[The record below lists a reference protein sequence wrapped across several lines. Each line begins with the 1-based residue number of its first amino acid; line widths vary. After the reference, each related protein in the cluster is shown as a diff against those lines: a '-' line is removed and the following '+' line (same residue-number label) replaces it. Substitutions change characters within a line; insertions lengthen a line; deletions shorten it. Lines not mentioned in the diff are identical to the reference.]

1 VRGWLLTAR
10 NVAGQTSSWSAHI
23 LIVVEPRV
31 SPRDAFTR
39 SGTAHHVRCWG
50 SRDHVAG
57 ERCCVQTRSSVVT
70 RGACIN
76 PYTRTI
82 NASAV
87 SAAPET
93 VTTVPA
99 EGLTWLTCDR
109 VQQESAGLR
118 SDADE
123 QDQR

>member
-1 VRGWLLTAR
+1 
-10 NVAGQTSSWSAHI
+10 
-23 LIVVEPRV
+23 
-31 SPRDAFTR
+31 
-39 SGTAHHVRCWG
+39 
-50 SRDHVAG
+50 
-57 ERCCVQTRSSVVT
+57 
-70 RGACIN
+70 
-76 PYTRTI
+76 
-82 NASAV
+82 V

>member
-1 VRGWLLTAR
+1 LYQSIYEKR
-10 NVAGQTSSWSAHI
+10 
-23 LIVVEPRV
+23 PRIRWTKR
-31 SPRDAFTR
+31 P
-39 SGTAHHVRCWG
+39 
-50 SRDHVAG
+50 
-57 ERCCVQTRSSVVT
+57 
-70 RGACIN
+70 
-76 PYTRTI
+76 TI